1 VLPRTCKDEASRVL
15 IAGCHVCAAMGG
27 GAPPPSDS
35 SGGTSSISAGN
46 SAVAGAI
53 SGCVARFVIG
63 PLDVLKIRFQV
74 QVEPVSRR
82 AAARL
87 AAQKG
92 AAVTLPKYTG
102 IWQALRTIAKEEGI
116 VGLWRG
122 TLPGQLLTVPYC
134 TVQFVTLNQAKTFA
148 KANGLQDSPWAPAVS
163 FASGAFAGV
172 AATVASY
179 PFDLLRTTLAAQGEP
194 KVYNSM
200 FSAATGIFQARGF
213 AGLYAGLKPT
223 LIEIIPYSAMQFGLY
238 DIFNTG
244 MTEMRYRALSSMPWQ
259 RPRPKEEI
267 RPNAVQQFLCG
278 LLAGTCAKLSTHPL
292 DVAKKRFQIV
302 GLVRDAKYGA
312 RFDVASTQGLWAC
325 IRTIAKTEGFAG
337 LYKGAAPSILK
348 SAPQSAVTFAVYEY
362 VLRELKK
369 RE

>member
-1 VLPRTCKDEASRVL
+1 
-15 IAGCHVCAAMGG
+15 MGG

-102 IWQALRTIAKEEGI
+102 IWQATSDYCEG
-116 VGLWRG
+116 GGDSG
-122 TLPGQLLTVPYC
+122 TLARDAAWAAPHGAVLHC
-134 TVQFVTLNQAKTFA
+134 AELNQAKTFA